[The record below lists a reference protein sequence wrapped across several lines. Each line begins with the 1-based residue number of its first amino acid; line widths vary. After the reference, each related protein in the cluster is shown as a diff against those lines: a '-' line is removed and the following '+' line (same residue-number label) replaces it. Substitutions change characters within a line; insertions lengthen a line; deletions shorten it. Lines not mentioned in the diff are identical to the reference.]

1 MKKNNK
7 GVLSIITDNEG
18 TTFIPACFSIQ
29 DRVDC
34 DDAVQVFFIFQNWQ
48 TAAQFIFSQQYVSMK
63 I

>member
-7 GVLSIITDNEG
+7 GLLSIITDNEG

-48 TAAQFIFSQQYVSMK
+48 KAAQFIFSQ
-63 I
+63 